1 VFLELPKYAAGHDPQ
16 THVDKWA
23 YFFREAGK
31 LIAIPEAL
39 REPSILDAL
48 EGARTARFNRQEWDA
63 YIAASMAIQN
73 ERGALAF
80 ARREGE
86 LTGETAANARAVLT
100 VLRVRGIAV
109 PETARADPGGE
120 GFGAARALAGEG
132 HGRRVGRRGDRRP
145 ELTSARV
152 DERLPRTAGLPT

>member
-1 VFLELPKYAAGHDPQ
+1 MRTSRRAWLSRTSGGRSRSREGSAAGHDPQ

-63 YIAASMAIQN
+63 YIAANMAIQN
-73 ERGALAF
+73 ERGALAL
-80 ARREGE
+80 ASREGE
-86 LTGETAANARAVLT
+86 IKGRAEEAARAVLT

-109 PETARADPGGE
+109 PDDVRERILAEKDPTRLERWLETAILAASVGE
-120 GFGAARALAGEG
+120 
-132 HGRRVGRRGDRRP
+132 VI
-145 ELTSARV
+145 
-152 DERLPRTAGLPT
+152 DEPS